1 MKDTQLADIF
11 SEVLEGLNDASNT
24 DIFKNSIDSLKGLQ
38 KQVENTNKRMTE
50 LARNNNLRGVK
61 QLKQSADRVR
71 QSQVEAAEELMKAK
85 EALLQIDQESNQK
98 AYAAQIKNIKRIN
111 QNISQ
116 LAKETA
122 QLQKNAGNFS
132 EGLEHNFTQYENLL
146 RSREERI
153 AELGKAGA
161 IMEEKFAKRFESSVD
176 VFTSGIGDLES
187 FGKAFQSSLGS
198 FSGYLSERAGKAKEK
213 ADEGKGS
220 AEVAN
225 MLGGL
230 SKTMGIVAVAAG
242 SIMALISLFKM
253 AEESVI
259 GANKKLVESS
269 GLIDMMAVGTGST
282 AKNLELV
289 RDTFRE
295 ADFATEMGM
304 ALEDTIDLVNEFQ
317 QLNLGIKQFGGGVE
331 GMEKMKEAMK
341 SAKGM
346 SMALG
351 ISMSESS
358 QYMSKFAHDLGVA
371 VHDGSILG
379 KMADDFA
386 NIRDMALQSSYSTAN
401 FFKKVMELTDQLEN
415 MNYRTKEAGILM
427 VRFTKVLGKSGLD
440 KALQSLF
447 SGFRGEGYLDQLKR
461 NMLTKSEE
469 LRKATQVE
477 ALRFAQTFS
486 DSFGGKKGTSDAF
499 KSLGKA
505 LGGKIA
511 TVKGEDGKERV
522 DEKALV
528 ARLAKLSEKER
539 QKVMSDLGPNVSGEF
554 KNELFKFMRLAAGT
568 KKNATAA
575 ERQAAQEEFGA
586 TGNLKSKFAIME
598 SVVGDKDVNNLGVI
612 TKEMLG
618 QFGIGKEQLD
628 VFAQLQTTMKG
639 DMRKAQDMAK
649 GKIDMDEDFLASKG
663 LKMKDGKLVMAETEM
678 AVTNFSDYLQAQGE
692 KLDELLPKAEEKKT
706 QEQYLD
712 EGVKATTSVFDALNN
727 TIAGILNDISKG
739 IYNLVGWFFGG
750 GLDSEDKEEQQ
761 KALRTL
767 EGEMATLESNKAER
781 ASAIDKQNKLVGK
794 LALKPGAKRTK
805 EDEEKL
811 AAAQAEL
818 ARLQEKQ
825 AQEEVKLQRTKD
837 MHRDL
842 TLNAANFD
850 EISSAFDTT
859 ETEFLEEARERAL
872 KGERKKGRER
882 GNLKKFKQE
891 QDADLA
897 GMTDMQGNQ
906 IKSYDELRQVAMSG
920 HLTDKTAQLMLE
932 RGIKL
937 EDKLGLSRL
946 SKTVKG
952 ADGKPKDEMLSQ
964 VVGVTAGMKKKTT
977 KSEEVMAQALEDL
990 KKPTPMGEA
999 RKRAIEDQKAR
1010 KKENI
1015 DQQVE
1020 AMKKYQSQV
1029 KEQELKDIART
1040 LQIKSTDAGAIGKRF
1055 QAVSGDEKYL
1065 GRLRRL
1071 AIGGNESAKRLL
1083 GFAGSSDGVSA
1094 SGTETPDGTKKP
1106 SKTKTKGP
1114 VVKKV
1119 KAKSRT
1125 QKDFWIDSKGNL
1137 WKIDPADLPTPM
1149 GGGLAMTRPGD
1160 AVESYVDERFKKM
1173 GNVGGGV
1180 NITVNVNGGFTNE
1193 QTGMVVATAVSDTMK
1208 DFMGG
1213 VG

>member
-1 MKDTQLADIF
+1 MKDTQLTDIF
-11 SEVLEGLNDASNT
+11 SEVLEGLNDASQT

-38 KQVENTNKRMTE
+38 KQVENTNKKMTE
-50 LARNNNLRGVK
+50 LARNNDLRGVK

-71 QSQVEAAEELMKAK
+71 QSQVEAANELMKAK
-85 EALLQIDQESNQK
+85 EALLQIDQESNKK
-98 AYAAQIKNIKRIN
+98 AYAAQVSNIKKIN
-111 QNISQ
+111 QQISQ
-116 LAKETA
+116 LAKESA
-122 QLQKNAGNFS
+122 QMQKNAGNFA

-161 IMEEKFAKRFESSVD
+161 MLEEKFAKRFESSVD

-213 ADEGKGS
+213 AAAGKGS
-220 AEVAN
+220 SGLAN

-230 SKTMGIVAVAAG
+230 SKTVGVLAVAAG
-242 SIMALISLFKM
+242 SVMALVSLFKM

-259 GANKKLVESS
+259 GANKKLVEGS
-269 GLIDMMAVGTGST
+269 GLVDMMAVGAGST
-282 AKNLELV
+282 AKNLEEV
-289 RDTFRE
+289 RDTFRD
-295 ADFATEMGM
+295 AQFATEMGM
-304 ALEDTIDLVNEFQ
+304 AVNDTIELVNEFQ
-317 QLNLGIKQFGGGVE
+317 QLNMGIKQFGGGTTA
-331 GMEKMKEAMK
+331 MENMKDAMK
-341 SAKGM
+341 NAKGM

-351 ISMSESS
+351 ISMSEAS
-358 QYMSKFAHDLGVA
+358 QYMGKFAHDLGIA

-427 VRFTKVLGKSGLD
+427 VRFSKVLGKSGLD

-499 KSLGKA
+499 QSLGKA

-511 TVKGEDGKERV
+511 TVTGEDGKERV

-539 QKVMSDLGPNVSGEF
+539 QKVMSELGPDVSGEF

-649 GKIDMDEDFLASKG
+649 GKEAMDEDFLASKG

-678 AVTNFSDYLQAQGE
+678 EVTNFSDYLQAQGE

-706 QEQYLD
+706 QEQFLD

-761 KALRTL
+761 KALRIL
-767 EGEMATLESNKAER
+767 EGEMATLESNRVETD
-781 ASAIDKQNKLVGK
+781 SALDKQNKLVGK
-794 LALKPGAKRTK
+794 LALKPSAKRTEE
-805 EDEEKL
+805 EDKQL
-811 AAAQAEL
+811 AAAQKEL
-818 ARLQEKQ
+818 ARLKEKK
-825 AQEEVKLQRTKD
+825 AADDLKLQRTKE

-842 TLNAANFD
+842 TINAANYD
-850 EISSAFDTT
+850 EISSVADTT
-859 ETEFLEEARERAL
+859 SDEFLEEARQRSL
-872 KGERKKGRER
+872 KGERKKGKER
-882 GNLKKFKQE
+882 GKLKKFKQE

-897 GMTDMQGNQ
+897 GMTDMEGNQ
-906 IKSYDELRQVAMSG
+906 IKSYDELRQLADAG
-920 HLTDKTAQLMLE
+920 GLTDTTAQLMLE

-937 EDKLGLSRL
+937 TMQAGLSRL

-964 VVGVTAGMKKKTT
+964 VVGVTAGMKQKTT
-977 KSEEVMAQALEDL
+977 KSEEVMQQALEDL
-990 KKPTPMGEA
+990 KKPTPLGEA
-999 RKRAIEDQKAR
+999 RKQAIEDQKAR

-1015 DQQVE
+1015 EQQVE

-1029 KEQELKDIART
+1029 KEKELRDIAST

-1055 QAVSGDEKYL
+1055 EQVAGDEKYM

-1094 SGTETPDGTKKP
+1094 SGSGTETPTGTVPK
-1106 SKTKTKGP
+1106 
-1114 VVKKV
+1114 VKKV
-1119 KAKSRT
+1119 KAKSKK
-1125 QKDFWIDSKGNL
+1125 QKDFWIDSQGNL

-1193 QTGMVVATAVSDTMK
+1193 QTGMMVATAVSDTMQG
-1208 DFMGG
+1208 FMGG
-1213 VG
+1213 TA